1 MSDNIRRFRA
11 VRNALDR
18 LYPQQPKGNTARHL
32 NTLAAL
38 ICGITGAKHTHLPKI
53 AEKAP
58 DPTKEESRTKKFSR
72 WLSNENITYEI
83 YFLPFL
89 TPLIEHLTQQTIAL
103 VFDGS
108 TTGRGCIT
116 LMASIVYKK
125 RALPIAWITIEGKKG
140 HMTEAL
146 HLELL
151 ERVHLVLPEAA
162 EVVFLGDGE
171 FDGTI
176 LLGRITDY
184 GWDYVCR
191 TAKNATLF
199 EGDEKF
205 SFNDVG
211 PDEDF
216 DYVNLPG
223 LRFTHRCYGPV
234 HAIVWWGRGH
244 KKPLYLITNMDLAEE
259 ACRWYKKRF
268 RIETFFSDQKSRG
281 FHSHKSHLSAP
292 DRVAR
297 LLIGS
302 SLAYL
307 WMIYLGTLALQ
318 RKWYIHRSDRCDL
331 SLFQLGLR
339 FLEYC
344 LNRSWRIRVC
354 FSIARLGAEGDD
366 SLFLQHLQPLAILPE
381 KSVR

>member
-11 VRNALDR
+11 VRKAIER

-32 NTLAAL
+32 TTLAAM
-38 ICGITGAKHTHLPKI
+38 IAGITGAKHTHLPKI

-58 DPTKEESRTKKFSR
+58 DHSKKESRVKKLSR

-89 TPLIEHLTQQTIAL
+89 MPLIEQLAQQTIAL

-125 RALPIAWITIEGKKG
+125 RAIPIAWITIEGKKG
-140 HMTEAL
+140 HMNEAL

-151 ERVHLVLPEAA
+151 ERVRSVLPERAD
-162 EVVFLGDGE
+162 VVFLGDGE
-171 FDGTI
+171 FDGTT
-176 LLGRITDY
+176 LLERITDY
-184 GWDYVCR
+184 RWDYVCR

-199 EGDEKF
+199 EGNEKF
-205 SFNDVG
+205 RFKEVG
-211 PDEDF
+211 PDEDVE
-216 DYVNLPG
+216 YVNLPG
-223 LRFTHRCYGPV
+223 LRFTHRRYGPV
-234 HAIVWWGRGH
+234 HAIVWWRRGYVE
-244 KKPLYLITNMDLAEE
+244 PVYLITNMDLAEE

-281 FHSHKSHLSAP
+281 FHLHKSHVSAP
-292 DRVAR
+292 ERIAR

-302 SLAYL
+302 CLAYI
-307 WMIYLGTLALQ
+307 WMICLGVLVFE
-318 RKWYIHRSDRCDL
+318 RKWYTLFHRSDRCDL
-331 SLFQLGLR
+331 SLFQLGLG
-339 FLEYC
+339 FLEHC
-344 LNRSWRIRVC
+344 LNESWRIWVY
-354 FSIARLGAEGDD
+354 FSLPRLGGAGDD
-366 SLFLQHLQPLAILPE
+366 SLFLQHLQPVETSL
-381 KSVR
+381 